1 EYGLGAVKPPPLG
14 QQGSKGPSPCFQ
26 HYTLVSFDNFISYS
40 ALFPAVRF
48 YVLHEQM
55 EKRHDPSW
63 TFFHEKTPTRI
74 RDTSSVTH
82 FTLFYPFTRPIN
94 KKKRKNHPAEAHWE
108 TLSNRVGNQD
118 NNNGPDAKRQKLVQE
133 VTALAGAR

>member
-1 EYGLGAVKPPPLG
+1 MYADRNIIVDCHKTIDGGINFLRGSSRLEIRLGAVKPPRLG
-14 QQGSKGPSPCFQ
+14 QQGSKGPSPRFQ

-63 TFFHEKTPTRI
+63 TFFHEKTPARVRGGRYG
-74 RDTSSVTH
+74 RDRSLLEYS
-82 FTLFYPFTRPIN
+82 
-94 KKKRKNHPAEAHWE
+94 E
-108 TLSNRVGNQD
+108 
-118 NNNGPDAKRQKLVQE
+118 
-133 VTALAGAR
+133 